1 MKKIILMLFV
11 LLMTNQSNIFA
22 THLMGGQITVKHL
35 GTDSALI
42 KLTVYRDN
50 SGGNATIDTL
60 NGSMVFDIFTNP
72 NCLNAIQSNI
82 SFDYSGMTNIG
93 NNVEEYIFEK
103 TLSPSLSLITGNTYL
118 SDSSIADYF
127 IKWELCCRNLAI
139 SNIVN
144 PGSNSM
150 VLQTKYH
157 SFGVSTSNSTPVFLN
172 QPVTTAMVNL
182 PWQYNPLP
190 FDADGD
196 SLYWYID
203 TPWNSCQVNCV
214 GYTMPAFSNLDP
226 FAINSS
232 TGQITW
238 LMNIAMV
245 H

>member
-11 LLMTNQSNIFA
+11 FLMTNQSNIFA

-127 IKWELCCRNLAI
+127 IKWELCKPRFKQH
-139 SNIVN
+139 
-144 PGSNSM
+144 G
-150 VLQTKYH
+150 
-157 SFGVSTSNSTPVFLN
+157 
-172 QPVTTAMVNL
+172 
-182 PWQYNPLP
+182 
-190 FDADGD
+190 
-196 SLYWYID
+196 
-203 TPWNSCQVNCV
+203 
-214 GYTMPAFSNLDP
+214 
-226 FAINSS
+226 FAN
-232 TGQITW
+232 
-238 LMNIAMV
+238 
-245 H
+245 